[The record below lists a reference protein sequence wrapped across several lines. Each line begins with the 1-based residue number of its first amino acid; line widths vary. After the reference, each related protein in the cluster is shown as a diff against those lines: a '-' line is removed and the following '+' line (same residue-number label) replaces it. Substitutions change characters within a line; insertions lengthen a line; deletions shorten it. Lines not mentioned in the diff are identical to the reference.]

1 MRNSIS
7 RLLDAAQKRMSGYVA
22 LAHYRFLNLV
32 VKARPEVLLSFQLED
47 DPDKSPIEEVAHV
60 CNADGRDDQFEIY
73 PLDSSQLFTI
83 VKSLKKAH
91 PEFKVEVVSVDD
103 SEEEEDKYILA
114 TMPFV
119 DQNRHDVLMEGVSI
133 INDWCDGQ
141 LKAAYGACLAEI
153 TPRLADAPA
162 DELDEAKDV
171 LKAMKDQHDDL
182 LAQYKA
188 DKEAEIEDALKRY
201 QEEQAQNETVQQEND
216 AAHNVQAGMQMKWP
230 PEDE

>member
-47 DPDKSPIEEVAHV
+47 DPDKSPIEDVAHV

-73 PLDSSQLFTI
+73 PLDPSQLFTI

-91 PEFKVEVVSVDD
+91 PEFKVDVVSMDHSDD
-103 SEEEEDKYILA
+103 DEDKYILA
-114 TMPFV
+114 TMPVV
-119 DQNRHDVLMEGVSI
+119 DQNRHDVLMDGVSI
-133 INDWCDGQ
+133 VNDWCDGQ
-141 LKAAYGACLAEI
+141 LKAAFTAAMAQI
-153 TPRLADAPA
+153 TPRLADAPP

-171 LKAMKDQHDDL
+171 LQGMKDQHDDL

-188 DKEAEIEDALKRY
+188 DKEAEIEDALKKY
-201 QEEQAQNETVQQEND
+201 QEAKAQQETRQQEED
-216 AAHNVQAGMQMKWP
+216 AAHNIQAGMQMKWP
-230 PEDE
+230 PVDE